1 MARCLGIDGCKDWI
15 LPLITSLSPGPEIP
29 HRLPSLLM
37 HDALDV
43 QNEMN
48 KLFVQKLFMATKN
61 KGFYTVILTNNKEWA
76 SCMSAMNHG
85 AKMLAHPFA
94 MSGGS
99 PCEPIWNGLTWSR
112 ELLSKMIQQRFPD
125 KTSSWIGEDG
135 LVSWI
140 GPNWTPQNCLYH
152 ADSLLRTPLSP
163 VRARRRYE

>member
-43 QNEMN
+43 QNEIN
-48 KLFVQKLFMATKN
+48 ELFVQKLFRTTETK
-61 KGFYTVILTNNKEWA
+61 GL
-76 SCMSAMNHG
+76 SAMDHG
-85 AKMLAHPFA
+85 ANILAHPSA
-94 MSGGS
+94 MSGGC
-99 PCEPIWNGLTWSR
+99 PCEPIWNGLPWSR
-112 ELLSKMIQQRFPD
+112 ELLSEMIQQRFPD
-125 KTSSWIGEDG
+125 KISVWAWEDG
-135 LVSWI
+135 MVSWI
-140 GPNWTPQNCLYH
+140 GPNWTPQDCLYH